1 MEWLYIIAA
10 SLFVIGL
17 KMLGSAATARRGN
30 VVSAVGMLLA
40 VIATVLQGGLHFTW
54 IIAGVL
60 VGSAVGAVAA
70 YRVKMTAIP
79 EMVALFNGFGGL
91 ASLLVG

>member
-17 KMLGSAATARRGN
+17 KMLGKTATARRGN

-40 VIATVLQGGLHFTW
+40 VIATLLQGVC
-54 IIAGVL
+54 ISP
-60 VGSAVGAVAA
+60 GSSRAC
-70 YRVKMTAIP
+70 
-79 EMVALFNGFGGL
+79 
-91 ASLLVG
+91 